1 MSNSN
6 IPSLPVDNAALIN
19 AIVNQ
24 INANTNTK
32 ATETQEAIVAD
43 GDITQEKLNDL
54 TTVNGDISTEVQAI
68 NQHVTDENN
77 RVLENIPSSSIKS
90 IQRGEFSLTSSW
102 DEIPV
107 SLVDISKTTLNIVSW
122 GSTESNAG
130 SYLTGE
136 LAPMAYLKDETTIYV
151 SRFTD
156 TGTTRMKW
164 ELIEYV

>member
-77 RVLENIPSSSIKS
+77 RVLANIPSNSPIKS
-90 IQRGEFSLTSSW
+90 IQRGVLSVSANNLGSKS
-102 DEIPV
+102 IAV
-107 SLVDISKTTLNIVSW
+107 SLVDRSKSFINILSVS
-122 GSTESNAG
+122 GQSTNQPRFELTSPTEVTAIYSSSSNTRYAG
-130 SYLTGE
+130 
-136 LAPMAYLKDETTIYV
+136 
-151 SRFTD
+151 
-156 TGTTRMKW
+156 W